1 MVDIL
6 LVADLPWVADSV
18 RAALSGAG
26 HDLTVTTDPAGAAGQ
41 ALAPGVEVALVD
53 LQIGSMGGMA
63 VARAIRAAAA
73 AAGATPPAVALLLDR
88 EADAFL
94 AGRAAVDGWIRKPFG
109 GFALRRLVE
118 QLAAERTGEAIT
130 VRPAAPA
137 GGADTMPGD
146 RGVAQLG

>member
-1 MVDIL
+1 MAQIL

-26 HDLTVTTDPAGAAGQ
+26 HDLTVTTDPAGAAAQ

-63 VARAIRAAAA
+63 VARAIRAAA

-109 GFALRRLVE
+109 GFALRHLVE
-118 QLAAERTGEAIT
+118 RLAAERTGEAIT
-130 VRPAAPA
+130 ARPAAPA
-137 GGADTMPGD
+137 GGADTMPGN
-146 RGVAQLG
+146 RGVAQFG